1 MATPAARTT
10 FAAVPPE
17 AADVLRPTLPGLAD
31 EMIAAIA
38 VEVPDYARAM
48 EGTFGQMVRH
58 GVEVALSRF
67 MDMVADPAADVTRA
81 RDTYV
86 NLGRGE
92 FHAGRSLDAL
102 LAAYRVGARL
112 AWRRFV
118 EAGTAA
124 GLAPDAIYSLGEAMF
139 AYIDE
144 ISAESADGYA
154 EEQSAAAGESQR
166 RRRRLV
172 RLLAQ
177 DPPPAQE
184 AIRTAAQTAAWQL
197 PRQLAVLVIADSGA
211 SGAAA
216 ELPDGAAPETAMG
229 GTPETAVG
237 ATRGEPVAGEEI
249 VEAIATRLARRL
261 GSGAVGGAAG
271 GLGCVFVPDPDAPGR
286 RRQIVAELDHDGA
299 PEIVC
304 LGPTVP
310 WHDAAASLR
319 RAAAAFRLAAAGRI
333 PRGLV
338 IAEEHLATLL
348 LTADRALA
356 ADLAAS
362 RLAPLATLGDGPR
375 ARLTE
380 TLRAWLDR
388 PGQVQAVAAELDV
401 HPQTVRYRLRQL
413 RELFGTRLEDPE
425 ARFELSLALR
435 VG

>member
-17 AADVLRPTLPGLAD
+17 AADVLRPVLPGLAD

-48 EGTFGQMVRH
+48 EGTFGQLVRM
-58 GVEVALSRF
+58 GVEVALNRF
-67 MDMVADPAADVTRA
+67 MDMIADPRTDITRA

-102 LAAYRVGARL
+102 MAAYRVGARL

-124 GLAPDAIYSLGEAMF
+124 KLPPEALYSLGEAMF

-177 DPPPAQE
+177 DPPASEE
-184 AIRTAAQTAAWQL
+184 AVRTAAQAAAWAP
-197 PRQLAVLVIADSGA
+197 PRRLAALVA
-211 SGAAA
+211 AAA
-216 ELPDGAAPETAMG
+216 ETAAGAEAG
-229 GTPETAVG
+229 GTPPGGGGEAV
-237 ATRGEPVAGEEI
+237 PGEEI
-249 VEAIATRLARRL
+249 VEAIGVRLARRL
-261 GSGAVGGAAG
+261 GGGAIGGAAG
-271 GLGCVFVPDPDAPGR
+271 GLACVFVPDPDAPGR
-286 RRQIVAELDHDGA
+286 RRQIVAAVDEGGGRRPRGGDGDEQGRSSPVA
-299 PEIVC
+299 I
-304 LGPTVP
+304 GPTVP
-310 WHDAAASLR
+310 WHRATASLR
-319 RAAAAFRLAAAGRI
+319 RAAAAFRLAASGDVDGGRLI
-333 PRGLV
+333 V
-338 IAEEHLATLL
+338 AEDHLATLL
-348 LTADRALA
+348 ITGDRPLA

-362 RLAPLATLGDGPR
+362 RLAPLNGLAEGPR

-388 PGQVQAVAAELDV
+388 PGQVQAVAAELGV

>member
-10 FAAVPPE
+10 FDAVPPE
-17 AADVLRPTLPGLAD
+17 AAEVLRPTLPGLAD
-31 EMIAAIA
+31 EMIEAIA

-48 EGTFGQMVRH
+48 EGTFAQMVRL
-58 GVEVALSRF
+58 GVEVALNRF
-67 MDMVADPAADVTRA
+67 VDMVADPTADVTRA

-124 GLAPDAIYSLGEAMF
+124 TLPPEALYSVGEAIF

-166 RRRRLV
+166 RRRRLI

-177 DPPPAQE
+177 DPPPSQE
-184 AIRTAAQTAAWQL
+184 AVRTAAQAASWPL
-197 PRQLAVLVIADSGA
+197 PKRVAALVVADSAGATTAGGSPPDA
-211 SGAAA
+211 SG
-216 ELPDGAAPETAMG
+216 
-229 GTPETAVG
+229 
-237 ATRGEPVAGEEI
+237 GEPVPGEEI

-261 GSGAVGGAAG
+261 GSGAVGGAAA
-271 GLGCVFVPDPDAPGR
+271 GLACVFVPDPDAPGR
-286 RRQIVAELDHDGA
+286 RRQIVAAVGDRTPSGSGDDSP
-299 PEIVC
+299 PEVIC
-304 LGPTVP
+304 IGPTVP
-310 WHDAAASLR
+310 WPLAAASLG
-319 RAAAAFRLAAAGRI
+319 RAAAAYRLAAAGRI
-333 PRGLV
+333 AGGLV
-338 IAEEHLATLL
+338 VAEDHLATLL
-348 LTADRALA
+348 LLADRGLA
-356 ADLAAS
+356 EDLAAS
-362 RLAPLATLGDGPR
+362 RLAPLATLADGPR

-388 PGQVQAVAAELDV
+388 PGQVQAVAAELGV

-425 ARFELSLALR
+425 ARFELTLALR

>member
-1 MATPAARTT
+1 MAIPAARTT

-58 GVEVALSRF
+58 GVEVALNRF
-67 MDMVADPAADVTRA
+67 VDMVGDPTADVTRA
-81 RDTYV
+81 RDIYV

-112 AWRRFV
+112 AWRSFV
-118 EAGTAA
+118 EAGTAG
-124 GLAPDAIYSLGEAMF
+124 GLQPEAIYSLGEAIF

-177 DPPPAQE
+177 DPPPGQE
-184 AIRTAAQTAAWQL
+184 AMRTAAQAAGWQM
-197 PRQLAVLVIADSGA
+197 PRRVAALVAAA
-211 SGAAA
+211 SGI
-216 ELPDGAAPETAMG
+216 AAPHGVEGAPVAPAPVPD
-229 GTPETAVG
+229 TP

-271 GLGCVFVPDPDAPGR
+271 GLACVFVPDPDAPGR
-286 RRQIVAELDHDGA
+286 RRQIVAELEPEGA
-299 PEIVC
+299 PEIVS
-304 LGPTVP
+304 LGPTVA
-310 WHDAAASLR
+310 WQDATTSLR

-338 IAEEHLATLL
+338 
-348 LTADRALA
+348 
-356 ADLAAS
+356 
-362 RLAPLATLGDGPR
+362 
-375 ARLTE
+375 
-380 TLRAWLDR
+380 
-388 PGQVQAVAAELDV
+388 
-401 HPQTVRYRLRQL
+401 
-413 RELFGTRLEDPE
+413 
-425 ARFELSLALR
+425 
-435 VG
+435 